1 MSKIR
6 LAGEHLSNRWQL
18 LTSVRDRRGTSEM
31 RQEAYRKLQDFWAVD
46 GVADEEQ
53 EFLNQ
58 VQRVSGVRA

>member
-1 MSKIR
+1 
-6 LAGEHLSNRWQL
+6 
-18 LTSVRDRRGTSEM
+18 M